1 MTVGL
6 GLIHNWFR
14 VVDLFHGLFRVG
26 VYGLFKVGL
35 PYLFTVGLGLV

>member
-1 MTVGL
+1 MLFGVGLGLMTVGL

-26 VYGLFKVGL
+26 VRFI
-35 PYLFTVGLGLV
+35 